1 LSADCYNV
9 AMKKHA
15 LSWSV
20 IALGLALSLAG
31 CSHESADWKSAT
43 GADTGEAYQQFLTQ
57 HPNSAN
63 AVQAHTRIAQL
74 QEERDWQAAT
84 SGDTRDAYEQF
95 LAQHADSKWAQEARI
110 RIENFAQSRGT
121 ATASTAATI
130 ATAAPASAAPPG
142 RTPSRAAAPQ
152 PSMATGGSAT
162 TMAGAQYVQ
171 LGAFS
176 SQAHAQWQWKRLSAR
191 FSRELGALTPRYV
204 AGKPKARGL
213 VRLQVAVASRAQAK
227 ALCAKLKAHAQSC
240 VPVSSS

>member
-1 LSADCYNV
+1 
-9 AMKKHA
+9 MKKHA

-31 CSHESADWKSAT
+31 CSHEGADWKSAT
-43 GADTGEAYQQFLTQ
+43 GADTSEAYQQFLTQ

-121 ATASTAATI
+121 ATAATAATA
-130 ATAAPASAAPPG
+130 ATTAAAAPASAAPPG
-142 RTPSRAAAPQ
+142 RTPSHAAAPQ
-152 PSMATGGSAT
+152 PSMAIGGSAT